1 MIMRITVWLALIPG
15 LLFLAAAIRHDHPF
29 YLIPAA
35 SFLVAAGAM
44 WLRNGGR
51 RVDEITNEALEPRK
65 GDPGE

>member
-1 MIMRITVWLALIPG
+1 MRITVWLALIPG
-15 LLFLAAAIRHDHPF
+15 LLFLGAAIRHDHPF

-44 WLRNGGR
+44 WLRSGR
-51 RVDEITNEALEPRK
+51 RQVDEITDEALGPKR